1 MPIVNTLLGI
11 VANVERKN
19 LINGGTHP
27 PPTQKIHADS
37 EGGLIASESMIRN
50 KDYNISFGNHW
61 IGIYDSTEIRWEISI
76 HHVWSNSDWVNP
88 SSGWRWP
95 ISFWWCWSIIKYAW
109 SKGWICMSGLLD
121 SIGWWMTVNRVPRL
135 LLLQIKTITIAIHH
149 AWWWCHIRSHVTCSR
164 FDHIITRCRRRCLPC
179 NAHV

>member
-76 HHVWSNSDWVNP
+76 HHV
-88 SSGWRWP
+88 
-95 ISFWWCWSIIKYAW
+95 
-109 SKGWICMSGLLD
+109 
-121 SIGWWMTVNRVPRL
+121 
-135 LLLQIKTITIAIHH
+135 
-149 AWWWCHIRSHVTCSR
+149 
-164 FDHIITRCRRRCLPC
+164 
-179 NAHV
+179 